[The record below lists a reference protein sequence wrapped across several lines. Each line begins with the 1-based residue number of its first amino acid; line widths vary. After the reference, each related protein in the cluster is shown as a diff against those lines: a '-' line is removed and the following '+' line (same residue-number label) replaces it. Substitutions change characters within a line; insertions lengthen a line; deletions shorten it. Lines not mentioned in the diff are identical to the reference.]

1 MKRLALVIAL
11 AAVGSASLAADLKR
25 YETRLDVAAD
35 GNGRASAVVD
45 ISKASAGRLK
55 LPTGFAALP
64 DFTPGEAPAGVT
76 MAPRSADGTA
86 WVELTLPEGVPAEFT
101 LRFGFATPGALAAPK
116 PEKDQKP
123 TLPEGSRVLR
133 HTFVNTQD
141 ASIGRYA
148 LVVRLPAGEIV
159 HRIQEQSPAVK
170 RKEFAPRV
178 ELDRLDGLQSATL
191 QLSGLR
197 QGDRTAMAIEV
208 VPAQRS
214 PAWALMLLPLAL
226 AWLWQFKDLAR
237 SSAAAAKGESA
248 A

>member
-1 MKRLALVIAL
+1 MKRLAIVIAL
-11 AAVGSASLAADLKR
+11 FALGSSALAVDLKR
-25 YETRLDVAAD
+25 YETRLDVGAD
-35 GNGRASAVVD
+35 GSGRAQATVEVR
-45 ISKASAGRLK
+45 KAAPGRLK

-64 DFTPGEAPAGVT
+64 DFAADEAPAGAMMT
-76 MAPRSADGTA
+76 PRSADGTA
-86 WVELTLPEGVPAEFT
+86 WIELTLPEGVPAEFT
-101 LRFGFATPGALAAPK
+101 LRFGFATPGVLAAPR
-116 PEKDQKP
+116 PEKGQKP

-148 LVVRLPAGEIV
+148 LVARLPSGEIV

-170 RKEFAPRV
+170 RKEFTPRV
-178 ELDRLDGLQSATL
+178 ELDRLDGQQSATL

-197 QGDRTAMAIEV
+197 QGDRTAMSIEV
-208 VPAQRS
+208 VPARRS

-237 SSAAAAKGESA
+237 PSAAAAKGDA
-248 A
+248 T